1 MMGSGGS
8 RTSCAGTALSV
19 PLYDVLW
26 VSHAERQYNSLS
38 LSVRRAVMDKVA
50 LLQRDPA
57 SSGVYDPKSDTFTTD
72 FAFGIIMYAVVDAEL
87 KIIMLRVSA
96 ID

>member
-1 MMGSGGS
+1 M
-8 RTSCAGTALSV
+8 

-26 VSHAERQYNSLS
+26 VSHAEEQYNSLS
-38 LSVRRAVMDKVA
+38 LPVRRAVMDKVA
-50 LLQRDPA
+50 LLQRHPTG
-57 SSGVYDPKSDTFTTD
+57 SGVYDAKSDTYTTD
-72 FAFGIIMYAVVDAEL
+72 FAFGFIMYAVVEAKL